1 MPQFL
6 PQQAPVTLYAL
17 TYAAVDSL
25 VAVVWLAAV
34 AWITGNLRSW
44 VRRPGVQLGL
54 DRAAG
59 TVLLG
64 LGLRVVAE
72 DPAA

>member
-1 MPQFL
+1 
-6 PQQAPVTLYAL
+6 VTLYAL
-17 TYAAVDSL
+17 AYAAIDAL

-34 AWITGNLRSW
+34 AWISGSVRSW
-44 VRRPGVQLGL
+44 VRRPGVQLAL

-64 LGLRVVAE
+64 LGLRVAAE
-72 DPAA
+72 NPAA